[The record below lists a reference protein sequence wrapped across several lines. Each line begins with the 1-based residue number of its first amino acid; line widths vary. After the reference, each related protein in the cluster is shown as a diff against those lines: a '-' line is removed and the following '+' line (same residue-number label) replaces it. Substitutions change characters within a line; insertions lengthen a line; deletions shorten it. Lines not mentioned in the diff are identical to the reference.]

1 MVGNVAAGLAMK
13 LVVSFESNIPGDFHD
28 FLEIVSG
35 DFKEVVPLHA
45 YQQ

>member
-1 MVGNVAAGLAMK
+1 MVGSVAAGLAMK
-13 LVVSFESNIPGDFHD
+13 LVVSFETNVVGDFHD

-45 YQQ
+45 F